1 MKSLLLCVS
10 LSLCFL
16 IAKGQEDTVKHSV
29 PAPQPGKPTS
39 LIKHSLNE
47 TPEELRLEH
56 QQRDSIRWASQKPE
70 RHHPVLY
77 IDLGFGG
84 AVGVNGLQGNYSLN
98 YQYQRSLFTFRGV
111 GIETFRTKSS
121 EIAPVNYFIF
131 PEASGSL
138 TQYAFLYG
146 WRFTHRN
153 QGFSFSAGISTNDR
167 FLYYEG
173 SQRVH
178 IETYYAGVPFEANYQ
193 WFTRRFGVSFGL
205 KLSGDISQHSFVGFG
220 VDMGLGFH
228 NNSH

>member
-1 MKSLLLCVS
+1 MKYLFFVALLS
-10 LSLCFL
+10 LSFVC
-16 IAKGQEDTVKHSV
+16 AKGQDTVKRS
-29 PAPQPGKPTS
+29 APVSHRKKPIP
-39 LIKHSLNE
+39 LIIHSLNE
-47 TPEELRLEH
+47 SPEELRREH

-70 RHHPVLY
+70 SHHPALY
-77 IDLGFGG
+77 VDFGFGG

-98 YQYQRSLFTFRGV
+98 YQYDRSLFTVRGV

-121 EIAPVNYFIF
+121 EVTPVNYFLF

-146 WRFTHRN
+146 WRFTSRFN
-153 QGFSFSAGISTNDR
+153 QAFSVSAGISTNDR
-167 FLYYEG
+167 FFYYQG

-178 IETYYAGVPFEANYQ
+178 IEDHYAGVPFEANYQ

-228 NNSH
+228 KSH